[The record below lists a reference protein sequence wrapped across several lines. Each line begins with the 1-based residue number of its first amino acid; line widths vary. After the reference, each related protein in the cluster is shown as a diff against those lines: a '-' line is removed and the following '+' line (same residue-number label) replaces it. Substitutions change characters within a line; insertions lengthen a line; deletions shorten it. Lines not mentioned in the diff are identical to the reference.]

1 MPEKFILCQS
11 FGEDL
16 WKEQV
21 SFQHRSA
28 IHISE
33 ASFNSSC
40 VVGCSFGSNVIHLRM
55 NAAMPAM
62 SNCKLLYKSSKNIT
76 PEGPCQITHRTQSY
90 ARPEI
95 RMERP

>member
-1 MPEKFILCQS
+1 MTRYIVSPNLIGVPEKFILRQS

-21 SFQHRSA
+21 SFQRSRSA

-40 VVGCSFGSNVIHLRM
+40 AVGRSFGSNVIHLRM
-55 NAAMPAM
+55 NAATPTM
-62 SNCKLLYKSSKNIT
+62 SNCKVLYKSSENIT
-76 PEGPCQITHRTQSY
+76 PEECPKSTQN
-90 ARPEI
+90 
-95 RMERP
+95 